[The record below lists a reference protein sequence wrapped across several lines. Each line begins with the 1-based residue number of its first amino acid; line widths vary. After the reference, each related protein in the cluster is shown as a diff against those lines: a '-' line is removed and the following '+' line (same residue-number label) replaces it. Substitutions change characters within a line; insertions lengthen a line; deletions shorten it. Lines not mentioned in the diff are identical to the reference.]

1 MKIERL
7 SNTIIVYKSILLF
20 LFIGAIL
27 LFIKTL
33 FDFFLYFSIIFFL
46 LFLFQSTYFFQLSL
60 NELIIQRKTLVNLI
74 TIKTIIVK
82 KEEIKKIEFEEGKI
96 DWVSSILFAL
106 SPQKN
111 NDRLIITTNND
122 VIIVKGS
129 FSKKSIIRIY
139 NFCNIG
145 LPKNF
150 NPPK

>member
-7 SNTIIVYKSILLF
+7 SDPIIIYRSIFFLLF
-20 LFIGAIL
+20 LGAIL
-27 LFIKTL
+27 LYIKTMFVFL
-33 FDFFLYFSIIFFL
+33 LYFSIIFFL

-60 NELIIQRKTLVNLI
+60 NKLIIQRKTLVNLI

-106 SPQKN
+106 GPQKN

-122 VIIVKGS
+122 VINIKGS
-129 FSKKSIIRIY
+129 FSKKSITRIY
-139 NFCNIG
+139 NFCSNS
-145 LPKNF
+145 LPKEF
-150 NPPK
+150 